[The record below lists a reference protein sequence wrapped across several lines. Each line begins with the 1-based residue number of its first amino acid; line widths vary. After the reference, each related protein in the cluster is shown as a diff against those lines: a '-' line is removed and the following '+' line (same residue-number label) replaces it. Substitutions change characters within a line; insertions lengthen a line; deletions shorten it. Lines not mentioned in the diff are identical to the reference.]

1 VSRWACLEEERTI
14 SLDRYQEDGFE
25 CRADYLRDL
34 AEQHDLRLEDIA
46 EHVDLLGPDEDFDGL
61 VIFLEDHAHQIGDRR

>member
-1 VSRWACLEEERTI
+1 MTRWACLEAERTI
-14 SLDRYQEDGFE
+14 ALERYQVDGFE
-25 CRADYLRDL
+25 CRVDYLRDL

-61 VIFLEDHAHQIGDRR
+61 VVFLEDHSPQIGERR